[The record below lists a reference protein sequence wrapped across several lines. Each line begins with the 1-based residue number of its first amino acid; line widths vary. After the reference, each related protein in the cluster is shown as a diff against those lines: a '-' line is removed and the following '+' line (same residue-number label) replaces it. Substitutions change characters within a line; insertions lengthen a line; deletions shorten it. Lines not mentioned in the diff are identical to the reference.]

1 MRRDPAADA
10 ALRAFHLELF
20 RDYLGFE
27 RGLAPRTLGAY
38 TSDLRRLVE
47 FLRRRGHD
55 GPDGVRPDDLRDFVI
70 WLKQEG
76 LQATSIRRAVAALR
90 AYFRFLA
97 AEGILAADPSD
108 RLEGPRTWRRLPAI
122 LSQDDVTR
130 LLEAPDPDH
139 PLAWRDRALLEFA
152 YATGVR
158 VGELI
163 TVGVHDLDLE
173 EGFVGVTGK
182 GTKRRAIPV
191 GARAV
196 AALRI
201 YLRETRP
208 TLDRGQGKGVLFL
221 SAAGRPLSR
230 MGAWKIV
237 AKHVRAAGIRKRVTP
252 HTLRH
257 TFATHLLQGGA
268 DLAAVQEM
276 LGHADIATT
285 QLYTQVDRA
294 YLSDVHRRHHPRA

>member
-1 MRRDPAADA
+1 MK
-10 ALRAFHLELF
+10 RAKAGATASESFHVKRF
-20 RDYLGFE
+20 QGYLGFE
-27 RGLAPRTLGAY
+27 RGLAPRTLRAY

-47 FLRRRGHD
+47 FLRKRGHE
-55 GPDGVRPDDLRDFVI
+55 GPHDVRPQDLRDFVI
-70 WLKQEG
+70 SLKDQG

-90 AYFRFLA
+90 SYFRFLA

-108 RLEGPRTWRRLPAI
+108 RLESPRTWRRLPAV
-122 LSQDDVTR
+122 LSHDEVAR

-158 VGELI
+158 IGELI
-163 TVGVHDLDLE
+163 TVGVNDLDLE
-173 EGFVGVTGK
+173 EAFVAVTGK
-182 GTKRRAIPV
+182 GSKRRAIPV
-191 GARAV
+191 GARAI

-201 YLRETRP
+201 YLRERRP
-208 TLDRGQGKGVLFL
+208 GLDRGQGKGVLFL

-237 AKHVRAAGIRKRVTP
+237 GKHVGAAGIQKRVTP

-294 YLSDVHRRHHPRA
+294 YLSEVHRRHHPRA